1 MNRLQLDFSIQNRL
15 DRVDFA
21 KNYLNTIKF
30 EPTEDELDTIAKYI
44 LWGKDEET
52 GLNGRQEG
60 LELET
65 RYGTWDS
72 DRIESL
78 DALIENPAF
87 SEAMLRGP
95 SDLPTKVPRKNFS
108 RTEARKFAPPHILN
122 ALESIWHEID
132 ETELLLNY
140 YEIKCGKRLLPPRQP
155 LLDRISISDQTSLQA
170 RAQSL
175 QPYAYLKLKHRLVDL
190 RREQYTYRDSYMEE
204 HQTQPTFNYI
214 EEINPTFGTEITV
227 RPLGLISN
235 DPLSQKIFNEDRF
248 PEPLDFTEADL
259 SNLSKILW
267 RPAPSSREFFDFGN
281 PDHLYQLFG
290 MWDEI
295 TSQPNSI
302 YSNLEYFA
310 RTAMFYKK
318 LAHLEPILE
327 EIFEAKLSKQQNQD
341 IANHINRKYGK
352 NYRSN
357 YISTLYCK
365 KCLGL
370 IAETAKK
377 HREVLENVFFPEN
390 FKKCKDCGRSLLMC
404 EDNFVKRA
412 RSNDGFSPR
421 CKKCEKIKRDKR
433 KEN

>member
-1 MNRLQLDFSIQNRL
+1 MNRLQLDFSIQNRPE
-15 DRVDFA
+15 RVDFA
-21 KNYLNTIKF
+21 QKYLDTIKF
-30 EPTEDELDTIAKYI
+30 VPTEDELDTIAKYI

-95 SDLPTKVPRKNFS
+95 SDIPTKIPRKNFS
-108 RTEARKFAPPHILN
+108 RSEARKFAPPHILN

-132 ETELLLNY
+132 ETELLLNF
-140 YEIKCGKRLLPPRQP
+140 YEIKCGKREIPPRQP
-155 LLDRISISDQTSLQA
+155 LLDRVPASEQISLEA

-214 EEINPTFGTEITV
+214 EDEGPTFGTEITV
-227 RPLGLISN
+227 KPAGLLN
-235 DPLSQKIFNEDRF
+235 DSILSKKVFKPNEY
-248 PEPLDFTEADL
+248 PEPADFSESDL
-259 SNLSKILW
+259 AGLSKLLW
-267 RPAPSSREFFDFGN
+267 DPAPSTHDFFDFSN

-290 MWDEI
+290 MWDDI
-295 TSQPNSI
+295 NSEPESV
-302 YSNLEYFA
+302 YSNLAYFA
-310 RTAMFYKK
+310 RTASYYKD
-318 LAHLEPILE
+318 LAHLDPILE
-327 EIFEAKLSKQQNQD
+327 EIFNAKLSKQQNQD
-341 IANHINRKYGK
+341 IANYINKKYNK
-352 NYRSN
+352 SYRSN

-370 IAETAKK
+370 IAETAKR
-377 HREVLENVFFPEN
+377 HREVLENIFFPEN
-390 FKKCKDCGRSLLMC
+390 FKKCKDCGRTLLMN

-433 KEN
+433 KEA